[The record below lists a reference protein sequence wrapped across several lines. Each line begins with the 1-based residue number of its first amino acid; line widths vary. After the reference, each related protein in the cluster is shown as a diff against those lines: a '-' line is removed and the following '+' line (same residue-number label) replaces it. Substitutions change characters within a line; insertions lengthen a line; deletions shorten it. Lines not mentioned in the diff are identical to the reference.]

1 MRPDIDEAL
10 ADLVAANRILAR
22 HGIVDGYGH
31 VSLRAPHKPDRY
43 LLSRA
48 IAPEAVTADD
58 IVEFDLD
65 SRPTRQ
71 TPDLYRERFIHGE
84 IYRARPEVRAVVH
97 NHAPSLIPF
106 SVAATPLRPVYHMAA
121 FVGQGIPIFEI
132 RDTAGEATDLLIRS
146 PALGR
151 ALATSL
157 GDKPAALMRGHG
169 ATVVANSLPLVVA
182 RSIYLELNAKLQ
194 LQALTLAGPD
204 GEVRYLSPDEAAA
217 ASATLGDY
225 RRSWQLWRATA
236 LADLSAE
243 RTSRLQ

>member
-22 HGIVDGYGH
+22 YGIVDGYGH
-31 VSLRAPHKPDRY
+31 VSLRSPHKPDHY

-48 IAPEAVTADD
+48 IAPETVTADD

-65 SRPTRQ
+65 SRPTHQ
-71 TPDLYRERFIHGE
+71 VPDLYRERFIHGE
-84 IYRARPEVRAVVH
+84 IYRVRPEVRAVVH

-106 SVAATPLRPVYHMAA
+106 GVAATPLRPVYHMAA
-121 FVGQGIPIFEI
+121 FIGQGIPIFEI

-169 ATVVANSLPLVVA
+169 ATAVADSLPLVVA
-182 RSIYLELNAKLQ
+182 RSIYLELNARLQ
-194 LQALTLAGPD
+194 LQALTLAGSD
-204 GEVRYLSPDEAAA
+204 GEVRYLSSDEAAA
-217 ASATLGDY
+217 ASTTLGDY

-236 LADLSAE
+236 LAEVS
-243 RTSRLQ
+243 TKHS

>member
-1 MRPDIDEAL
+1 MKPDIDAAL

-31 VSLRAPHKPDRY
+31 VSLRSPHKPDHY

-65 SRPTRQ
+65 SRPTRR
-71 TPDLYRERFIHGE
+71 TPELYRERFIHGE
-84 IYRARPEVRAVVH
+84 IYRVRPEVRAVVH

-106 SVAATPLRPVYHMAA
+106 GVAAIPLRPVYHMAA

-151 ALATSL
+151 ALASSL

-169 ATVVANSLPLVVA
+169 ATVVADSLALVVA

-204 GEVRYLSPDEAAA
+204 GEVRYLSSDEAAA
-217 ASATLGDY
+217 ASTTLGDY

-236 LADLSAE
+236 LAEVSVE
-243 RTSRLQ
+243 RTSRPR

>member
-1 MRPDIDEAL
+1 MRPDTDEAL

-31 VSLRAPHKPDRY
+31 VSLRAPHRPDRY

-48 IAPEAVTADD
+48 IAPETVTADD

-71 TPDLYRERFIHGE
+71 TDALYLERFIHGE

-106 SVAATPLRPVYHMAA
+106 GVAATPLRPVYHMAA

-132 RDTAGEATDLLIRS
+132 RDTAGEATDLFIRS

-169 ATVVANSLPLVVA
+169 ATVVADSLALVVA
-182 RSIYLELNAKLQ
+182 RSVYLELNARLQ

-204 GEVRYLSPDEAAA
+204 GQVRYLSPDEAAA
-217 ASATLGDY
+217 ASTTLGDY
-225 RRSWQLWRATA
+225 RRSWQLWRTTA
-236 LADLSAE
+236 LAEVLTTHS
-243 RTSRLQ
+243 

>member
-1 MRPDIDEAL
+1 MKPDIGEAL

-31 VSLRAPHKPDRY
+31 VSLRSPHKPDHY

-48 IAPEAVTADD
+48 IAPETVTTDD

-65 SRPTRQ
+65 SRPTRR
-71 TPDLYRERFIHGE
+71 TPELYLERFIHGE
-84 IYRARPEVRAVVH
+84 IYRVRPEVRAVVH

-106 SVAATPLRPVYHMAA
+106 GVAAIPLRPVYHMAA

-132 RDTAGEATDLLIRS
+132 RDTAGEATDLFIRS

-169 ATVVANSLPLVVA
+169 ATVVADSLALVVA

-204 GEVRYLSPDEAAA
+204 GEVHYLSPDEAAA
-217 ASATLGDY
+217 ASTTLGDY

-236 LADLSAE
+236 LANLSTV
-243 RTSRLQ
+243 RS

>member
-1 MRPDIDEAL
+1 MRPSLDEAL
-10 ADLVAANRILAR
+10 ADLVAANRILAQ

-31 VSLRAPHKPDRY
+31 VSLRSPHKPDHY

-58 IVEFDLD
+58 IVEFDLN
-65 SRPTRQ
+65 SQPTHR
-71 TPDLYRERFIHGE
+71 TPELYLERFIHGE

-106 SVAATPLRPVYHMAA
+106 SVAAMPLRPVYHMAA

-169 ATVVANSLPLVVA
+169 ATVVADSLALVVA

-194 LQALTLAGPD
+194 LQALMLAGPD

-217 ASATLGDY
+217 ASTALGDY

-236 LADLSAE
+236 LANLS
-243 RTSRLQ
+243 TTHS

>member
-1 MRPDIDEAL
+1 MSPDIDEAL

-22 HGIVDGYGH
+22 YGIVDGYGH
-31 VSLRAPHKPDRY
+31 VSLRSPHKPDHY

-65 SRPTRQ
+65 SQPTRQ

-106 SVAATPLRPVYHMAA
+106 GVAAMPLRPVYHMAA

-169 ATVVANSLPLVVA
+169 ATVVADSLPLVVA

-194 LQALTLAGPD
+194 LQALTLAGSD
-204 GEVRYLSPDEAAA
+204 GQVHYLSPAEADA
-217 ASATLGDY
+217 ASTTLSDY

-236 LADLSAE
+236 LAEVSTV
-243 RTSRLQ
+243 RS

>member
-1 MRPDIDEAL
+1 MSPDIDEAL

-22 HGIVDGYGH
+22 YGIVDGYGH
-31 VSLRAPHKPDRY
+31 VSLRSPHKPDRY

-58 IVEFDLD
+58 IVQFDLD
-65 SRPTRQ
+65 SRPTHQ
-71 TPDLYRERFIHGE
+71 VPDLYRERFIHGE
-84 IYRARPEVRAVVH
+84 IYRVRPEVRAVVH

-106 SVAATPLRPVYHMAA
+106 GVAATPLRPVYHMAA

-169 ATVVANSLPLVVA
+169 ATVVADSLALVVA

-194 LQALTLAGPD
+194 LQALMLAGPD

-217 ASATLGDY
+217 ASTTLGDY

-236 LADLSAE
+236 LAEIS
-243 RTSRLQ
+243 TTHS